1 MMKNQ
6 SLGLYFKEFIKTDST
21 VKPDYV
27 CDLFIYEPTNVE
39 EAQLGSLFMLGEI
52 ESIPKNRYRNFDLL
66 LNLLI
71 SAIKREF
78 YSNHKRNTSEA
89 LEASL
94 NKANLYLA
102 DFTEKGNVEWIG
114 NLHFICGAFSQNILH
129 ITQVGEPIIKLFRG
143 TTISHIENKFPLPK
157 KIHPLKTFGNI
168 ASGTMVEGDKV
179 ILATKNILN
188 IAPPKNLKELAKGS
202 CCQIINNLKKIT
214 ENQADKTPLLCLVL
228 ETKKEAPEE
237 ITTCIPAFSLPQEQI
252 LPQKSESAA
261 SKIYKPL
268 VLLYR
273 RQQNKPAF
281 FIASLLM
288 LLILI
293 LPFAVIQKINYH
305 VRMNDFNRLSAQI
318 QEVQKRTDVALI
330 YSDKEKA
337 RGLIQQDQLLLA
349 SLSEYLK
356 KPPLKN
362 SSKFIS
368 AVSQLQEKHQEQ
380 QDSIDNVKRI
390 KNLEEILDFSQ
401 SGFIVNPI
409 GVGKTKDILYFY
421 ELESG
426 ILYSLNLSEEKKNLT
441 LIFISAKDE
450 LRKMTVL
457 ENDQIG
463 LFGQSGK
470 MYLYDSNTNEYKT
483 YSLDPNVAIENIKD
497 IKNYLSNLYLLDTN
511 QSNIIK
517 YAGDKENIF
526 RGSAWLSAP
535 EEELKNAQSMAVD
548 GSIYILNVNGTIT
561 EYFRGEKSKTIK
573 PSLDNPLAGN
583 NKIFIKKDFKNFY
596 VSDPANKRVIILDKN
611 GAIINQYIN
620 DEFAALQDF
629 LVTDDEKEIYFLCGK
644 KVYKFGL

>member
-39 EAQLGSLFMLGEI
+39 EARLGSLFMLGEI
-52 ESIPKNRYRNFDLL
+52 EGIPKNRYRNFDLL

-94 NKANLYLA
+94 NRANLYLA
-102 DFTEKGNVEWIG
+102 DFTEKGNVEWMG

-188 IAPPKNLKELAKGS
+188 IVPLKNLKEFAKGS

-214 ENQADKTPLLCLVL
+214 ENQVDKTPLLCLVL
-228 ETKKEAPEE
+228 ETKREAPEE
-237 ITTCIPAFSLPQEQI
+237 IATCIPTSSLPQEQI

-268 VLLYR
+268 VLLYN

-293 LPFAVIQKINYH
+293 LPFIIVQKINYN
-305 VRMNDFNRLSAQI
+305 VRASDFNQLSTQI

-356 KPPLKN
+356 GPPLKN
-362 SSKFIS
+362 SSKFINI
-368 AVSQLQEKHQEQ
+368 VYQLQEKHQEQ

-401 SGFIVNPI
+401 SGFIVNPAEI
-409 GVGKTKDILYFY
+409 SRAKDVLYFY

-426 ILYSLNLSEEKKNLT
+426 ILYSLNLNEEKNNLT

-450 LRKMTVL
+450 LRKMTAL

-470 MYLYDSNTNEYKT
+470 MYLYDGNTNEHRT
-483 YSLDPNVAIENIKD
+483 YSFDPAVAVENIKD
-497 IKNYLSNLYLLDTN
+497 VKSYLSNLYLLDAN
-511 QSNIIK
+511 QGNIMK
-517 YAGDKENIF
+517 YAGDKEDVF
-526 RGSAWLSAP
+526 KGSAWLSAP
-535 EEELKNAQSMAVD
+535 EDVLKNAQSMAID
-548 GSIYILNVNGTIT
+548 GSIYVLDINGTIT

-573 PSLDNPLAGN
+573 PSLDNPLAGD

-596 VSDPANKRVIILDKN
+596 ISDPKNKRLIVLDKN
-611 GAIINQYIN
+611 GALINQYIN
-620 DEFAALQDF
+620 DEFGTLKDF
-629 LVTDDEKEIYFLCGK
+629 LVTNSEKELYLLCGK